1 MVNMVSEMTG
11 QSTKELLIRKIEHK
25 RERIKQLAQFREDL
39 EKKYNNGRLNV
50 SINLAMNGHLKQI
63 LKYEKQL
70 RELDV

>member
-1 MVNMVSEMTG
+1 
-11 QSTKELLIRKIEHK
+11 
-25 RERIKQLAQFREDL
+25 LAQFREDL